1 MNRRTL
7 LLLTATAM
15 TAPLAALASGDE
27 YSATAVQTALTAG
40 KIVVLDFAASW
51 CPSCRAQGR
60 AIDALRAE
68 NPAYDDAIAFFN
80 VDWDT
85 YNGTALTD
93 TYGIR
98 ERGAIVILQGD
109 RVLTQTST
117 HSPKDALKA
126 MFDQAIAGA

>member
-15 TAPLAALASGDE
+15 AAPMAALASGDE
-27 YSATAVQTALTAG
+27 YSPAAVQAALTAG

-51 CPSCRAQGR
+51 CSSCRAQGR

-68 NPAYDDAIAFFN
+68 YPAYDGAIAFFN

-85 YNGTALTD
+85 YGGTTLTD

-98 ERGAIVILQGD
+98 ERGAIVILKGD
-109 RVLTQTST
+109 QVLAQTST
-117 HSPKDALKA
+117 HSSKNALKV
-126 MFDQAIAGA
+126 MFDQAIAGS

>member
-15 TAPLAALASGDE
+15 TAPLAALASGEE
-27 YSATAVQTALTAG
+27 YSAAAVQTALTNG

-51 CPSCRAQGR
+51 CSSCRAQGR
-60 AIDALRAE
+60 AIDQLRAE
-68 NPAYDDAIAFFN
+68 NPGYDDALAFFN

-85 YNGTALTD
+85 NKGTAVTD

>member
-15 TAPLAALASGDE
+15 AAPMAALASGDE
-27 YSATAVQTALTAG
+27 YSPAAVQAALTAG
-40 KIVVLDFAASW
+40 KIVVLDFAATW
-51 CPSCRAQGR
+51 CSSCRAQGR

-68 NPAYDDAIAFFN
+68 DPAYDGAIAFFN

-85 YNGTALTD
+85 YGGTTLTD

-98 ERGAIVILQGD
+98 ERGAIVILKDDQ
-109 RVLTQTST
+109 VLAQTST
-117 HSPKDALKA
+117 HSSKDALKV
-126 MFDQAIAGA
+126 MFDQAIAGS